1 MATTFPVWPIWPDL
15 PGEEPGGDPGY
26 WQFYAALLDGRLR
39 LGQTITQEALCQ
51 LLGLSLSPLRETMT
65 ILAAEGLI
73 EVRKRVGV
81 TIVYPDVA
89 FVRTHFQFRGLIE
102 REGVRKLAE
111 TVTPDWLDRMEAD
124 HAVMIAQV
132 GAAAAPADYERPMR
146 HLEQRLH
153 GGFVAAFHN
162 PYITDVHS
170 RLLRKL
176 YLLRLLHPAG
186 ASQRSTIHALD
197 EHLEILRHLRAREGD
212 AAADA
217 LDRHFNGVFH
227 RTLGI

>member
-1 MATTFPVWPIWPDL
+1 MESAFAVWPVWPDL

-26 WQFYAALLDGRLR
+26 WRFYAALLDGRLR
-39 LGQTITQEALCQ
+39 LGQTITQDALCQ
-51 LLGLSLSPLRETMT
+51 VLGLSLSPLRETMT

-102 REGVRKLAE
+102 REGLRKLAE
-111 TVTPDWLDRMEAD
+111 TVTPAWLDRMEAEN
-124 HAVMIAQV
+124 AAMIAEV
-132 GAAAAPADYERPMR
+132 AAAAAPADYERPMR

-153 GGFVAAFHN
+153 GGFVAAFEN

-170 RLLRKL
+170 RLFRKL

-186 ASQRSTIHALD
+186 VSQRSTIHALE
-197 EHLEILRHLRAREGD
+197 EHLEILRHLRARNSVT
-212 AAADA
+212 AAEA
-217 LDRHFNGVFH
+217 LDRHLSGVFH
-227 RTLGI
+227 RTLGL

>member
-1 MATTFPVWPIWPDL
+1 MASFFTAWPVWPDL
-15 PGEEPGGDPGY
+15 PGEEFGGDPGY
-26 WQFYAALLDGRLR
+26 WQFYEALLNGRLR
-39 LGQTITQEALCQ
+39 LGQTITQEALCEV
-51 LLGLSLSPLRETMT
+51 LGLSLSPLRETMT

-81 TIVYPDVA
+81 RIVYPDVA
-89 FVRTHFQFRGLIE
+89 FVRTHFQFRALIE
-102 REGVRKLAE
+102 REGLRKLSGS
-111 TVTPDWLDRMEAD
+111 VTPDWLDRMEAD
-124 HAVMIAQV
+124 HVAMIAEV
-132 GAAAAPADYERPMR
+132 GAAATSADYERPMR

-153 GGFVAAFHN
+153 GGFVAAFEN

-186 ASQRSTIHALD
+186 VNQRSTIHALE
-197 EHLEILRHLRAREGD
+197 EHLEILNHLRVRDGES
-212 AAADA
+212 AAEA
-217 LDRHFNGVFH
+217 LDRHLSGVFH